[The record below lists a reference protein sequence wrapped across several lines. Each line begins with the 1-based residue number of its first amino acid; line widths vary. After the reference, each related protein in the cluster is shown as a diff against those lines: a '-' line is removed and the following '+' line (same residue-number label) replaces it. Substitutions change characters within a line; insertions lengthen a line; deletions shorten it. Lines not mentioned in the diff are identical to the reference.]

1 MSKKAAAKLVRWR
14 IHQLDVTRKPDGNE
28 RRQWSTPVDRHAR
41 SEIEAVV
48 DQYPGMKVEPVI
60 GRPQRYTAK
69 PIGCG
74 TQFTLE
80 IICQQVKS

>member
-1 MSKKAAAKLVRWR
+1 MSKVKVAKLVKWR

-48 DQYPGMKVEPVI
+48 HQFPGLRVEAAKGKPH
-60 GRPQRYTAK
+60 RYTAK
-69 PIGCG
+69 PIGRG

-80 IICQQVKS
+80 IICRAVKP